1 MMELIARYDKKW
13 PLFILYYFWNVE
25 NVPQHIKVRV
35 WPLWNQKLN
44 KDIMERLVLFSWT
57 PTQNWTRCDILSRT
71 IFLQMKKNYKMFTW
85 WLTCLFCI
93 KFKPCSVL
101 QTGSNLDFLPPCH
114 TQGHCLSLI
123 LSFPTHKSRLLSSR
137 ERIYQTDWPAL
148 SRLQVLGW
156 TFLGLINIFFN

>member
-1 MMELIARYDKKW
+1 MS
-13 PLFILYYFWNVE
+13 
-25 NVPQHIKVRV
+25 QQIKVSV

-44 KDIMERLVLFSWT
+44 IRHNGEVHIIFMDFNPKLDLMWYFVKDHFPSNDNKIRNVDKTINLLLKSW
-57 PTQNWTRCDILSRT
+57 
-71 IFLQMKKNYKMFTW
+71 M
-85 WLTCLFCI
+85 LFCI
-93 KFKPCSVL
+93 KCRNCSVL

-156 TFLGLINIFFN
+156 TFFGSDQHIFQLNLAAAY

>member
-1 MMELIARYDKKW
+1 MTLVH
-13 PLFILYYFWNVE
+13 PLLFLECWKCPPTYKSQSLTFMKSETQQRHNGEVGIIFMDSYPKLDSMWYFV
-25 NVPQHIKVRV
+25 
-35 WPLWNQKLN
+35 
-44 KDIMERLVLFSWT
+44 KDHFPPNE
-57 PTQNWTRCDILSRT
+57 
-71 IFLQMKKNYKMFTW
+71 KNYKMFTW